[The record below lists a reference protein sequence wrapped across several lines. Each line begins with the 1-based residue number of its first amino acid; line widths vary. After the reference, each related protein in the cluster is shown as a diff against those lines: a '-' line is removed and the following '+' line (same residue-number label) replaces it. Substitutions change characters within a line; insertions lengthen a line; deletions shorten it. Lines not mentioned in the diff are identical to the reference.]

1 MTKLSEAMENLFK
14 RVLGGERLVYHS
26 GIIKEHS
33 IGNSVEKVNSRL
45 VSGLVSRGLIKAD
58 SRKFGEYYQVYSIT
72 DAGRAYAIERGWLA
86 AESAPV
92 AAAVEAK
99 TGALKE
105 VTMTIPSKQRIAPK
119 DIRPGDAIY
128 ARGGIGIVKSIA
140 IDQVNARGIHYD
152 FRLDFA
158 DGREMFC
165 DSDYLVHIDMPVSTA
180 AALPAL
186 PDSQFV
192 DAGTHVAI
200 DKEVIEGMAALPD
213 DFDSVAHLRQDL
225 HPDSDY
231 GRALQQVR
239 FFAAD
244 LMEKNREIFQLE
256 SELQAARAE
265 IARLKAEIE
274 TRNDV
279 GWKIKPLASRI
290 ANSLVPDTAAHR
302 RAREIIDM
310 CDVFANLEGV

>member
-180 AALPAL
+180 AALPA

-192 DAGTHVAI
+192 DAATHVAI
-200 DKEVIEGMAALPD
+200 DSERKATYDLTLAKAALAEMPLEND
-213 DFDSVAHLRQDL
+213 PAVTLSAVKLAQLI
-225 HPDSDY
+225 SDHE
-231 GRALQQVR
+231 
-239 FFAAD
+239 AA
-244 LMEKNREIFQLE
+244 Q

-265 IARLKAEIE
+265 IARLRNQHIGFLFGVSESLRTASHWNNVESVRNTIAIEI
-274 TRNDV
+274 D
-279 GWKIKPLASRI
+279 KLK
-290 ANSLVPDTAAHR
+290 
-302 RAREIIDM
+302 REQS
-310 CDVFANLEGV
+310 

>member
-72 DAGRAYAIERGWLA
+72 DTGREYAIERGWLA
-86 AESAPV
+86 AEAAPV
-92 AAAVEAK
+92 AAVAVED
-99 TGALKE
+99 TALKVGDRVLASE
-105 VTMTIPSKQRIAPK
+105 VCIGDTLYRRVYGEGVVKAIMHDTLSDKGVPY
-119 DIRPGDAIY
+119 DIR
-128 ARGGIGIVKSIA
+128 
-140 IDQVNARGIHYD
+140 
-152 FRLDFA
+152 FTFE

-165 DSDYLVHIDMPVSTA
+165 DRDYHVFRKPTQT
-180 AALPAL
+180 ALPA

-192 DAGTHVAI
+192 DAATHVAI